1 LAQREFPA
9 TPLVGV
15 GAVVIDYQG
24 RVLVVQRGSEPM
36 KGHWSL
42 PGGLLEL
49 GETLIAGVMREVLEE
64 TGLIVHP
71 EAVVEVVDRIHFD
84 SGTHESRVRYH
95 YVVIDYW
102 CRVMGGELKPASD
115 ASDVAWISSSE
126 WQDTNPYA
134 LESLT
139 AQVIEKGWQMARSQQ
154 S

>member
-1 LAQREFPA
+1 MAQREFPA

-15 GAVVIDYQG
+15 GAVVVDDLR
-24 RVLVVQRGSEPM
+24 RVLIVQRGSEPM

-49 GETLIAGVMREVLEE
+49 GETLIAGIKREVYEE

-71 EAVVEVVDRIHFD
+71 EAIVEVVDRIHAD
-84 SGTHESRVRYH
+84 SDTHESRVRYH

-102 CRVMGGELKPASD
+102 CRVIGGELKPASD
-115 ASDVAWISSSE
+115 ASDVAWINRDE
-126 WQDTNPYA
+126 WQNDNPYA

-139 AQVIEKGWQMARSQQ
+139 IQVIEKGWQIARAAGG
-154 S
+154 